1 VPGGVLAS
9 LEEQARRF
17 DSPEKL
23 ASVIDH
29 TMLSPSAGVEDALRT
44 VEEASRY
51 GFHCAM
57 LSPYHAV
64 RVADAARDLG
74 VRLCSVVGFP
84 GGFQGA
90 EAKAAEARYVGE
102 VVEEVDVVAN
112 IQAARA
118 GDQGGLLDELGAV
131 VEEARG
137 LGVKVVKVIVE
148 APLVDDDTLALLV
161 DAAARA
167 GADYVKTSTG
177 VYSKGG
183 DVFTVLR
190 VSSLAAPRGL
200 KVKAAGGIRNAVD
213 ALLALASGA
222 DRIGSSKSIEVIES
236 YKVILGR

>member
-1 VPGGVLAS
+1 
-9 LEEQARRF
+9 
-17 DSPEKL
+17 
-23 ASVIDH
+23 
-29 TMLSPSAGVEDALRT
+29 
-44 VEEASRY
+44 
-51 GFHCAM
+51 
-57 LSPYHAV
+57 
-64 RVADAARDLG
+64 
-74 VRLCSVVGFP
+74 
-84 GGFQGA
+84 
-90 EAKAAEARYVGE
+90 VGE

-118 GDQGGLLDELGAV
+118 GDQGGLLEELGAV

-161 DAAARA
+161 DAASRA

-177 VYSKGG
+177 VYSRGG

-200 KVKAAGGIRNAVD
+200 RVKAAGGIRNAVD

-222 DRIGSSKSIEVIES
+222 ERIGSSRSIDVIES